1 MTFWFVFG
9 LMHAENKILGVKLL
23 NFLIPKTQFHFICLG
38 HIEIM
43 FKHLISTAL
52 TIIKP

>member
-1 MTFWFVFG
+1 MTLGLVFG
-9 LMHAENKILGVKLL
+9 LMHNENKIPGVKLL
-23 NFLIPKTQFHFICLG
+23 NFSLPKTQFHFICLG